1 MSRGWGARTMHMPS
15 MYGDQRTGLYI
26 SQLAHVFRVVSTRL
40 GIKREQWRA
49 GGQGS
54 RNHHQETYNPFNQQV
69 FDSFR
74 SLYFISFFLF
84 SRGLPNRDA
93 SYDMSDRA
101 SGIRV
106 AFFPPRR
113 NTLTLHNPGTT
124 TTALHSTLQIR
135 TTLWDD

>member
-1 MSRGWGARTMHMPS
+1 MHMPS
-15 MYGDQRTGLYI
+15 MCGDQRTGLYI

-69 FDSFR
+69 FDSFH
-74 SLYFISFFLF
+74 SLYFIFIFLF
-84 SRGLPNRDA
+84 PRGLPNRDA

-106 AFFPPRR
+106 AFFP
-113 NTLTLHNPGTT
+113 
-124 TTALHSTLQIR
+124 Q
-135 TTLWDD
+135 